1 MRKTDIGTK
10 LKNAR
15 NNAELTQEDIAEKI
29 GVSRQTIS
37 NWENN
42 KSYPDI
48 ISVIKLSDIYSIS
61 LDTLLKED
69 ENMIKH
75 LDESTNVVKSKNRL
89 RKALPL
95 LIYTSIWALCILFFW
110 IFNSATDAAVF
121 SIFVFWGILPITS
134 LIISAIIG
142 KDDVKP
148 LTKIG
153 TVALIGIM
161 YMLCEYFTFSLA
173 NMVAFDKF
181 NLINFDALLMGA
193 VFSAIGMGLG
203 CLTKYIIDRK
213 AK

>member
-1 MRKTDIGTK
+1 MDIGNK

-15 NNAELTQEDIAEKI
+15 NEANFTQEEIAEKL

-37 NWENN
+37 NWENS

-48 ISVIKLSDIYSIS
+48 ISVIKLSDIYSIT

-75 LDESTNVVKSKNRL
+75 LDETTNIVKSKNRL
-89 RKALPL
+89 RNVLPI
-95 LIYTSIWALCILFFW
+95 LIYILIWVACILFFW
-110 IFNSATDAAVF
+110 IFSGATDAAVF

-142 KDDVKP
+142 KDNFKP
-148 LTKIG
+148 LIKIG
-153 TVALIGIM
+153 TVVLIGIM

-181 NLINFDALLMGA
+181 NFINFDALLMGTG
-193 VFSAIGMGLG
+193 FSAIGMGIG
-203 CLTKYIIDRK
+203 CLVKYIKDKK